1 MSVLFVNTCVRKNSR
16 TKLLADYFLSKW
28 NDKDV
33 REVNPVKEGLYGLDA
48 QLLHIR
54 DHALFDGNYD
64 HPVLFFASQ
73 FAKADTIVIG
83 APYWD
88 LSFPAALKNYIER
101 VNAVG
106 VTFAYDEA
114 GNPYGLCAAKQL
126 VYISTAGGPLISDSY
141 GYGYVKALCEN
152 FYHIEKT
159 VCFCA
164 ENLDMPYCDVT
175 QALEKVKAE
184 MDAWLEE
191 NQ

>member
-16 TKLLADYFLSKW
+16 TKLLAEYFLSKW

-33 REVNPVKEGLYGLDA
+33 QEINPQKEGLYGLDA

-54 DHALFDGNYD
+54 DHALFDEEYD
-64 HPVLFFASQ
+64 HPVLSYASQ
-73 FAKADTIVIG
+73 FAKADTIVIA

-126 VYISTAGGPLISDSY
+126 IYISTAGGPLISDSY
-141 GYGYVKALCEN
+141 GYGDVKALCEN
-152 FYHIEKT
+152 FYGIKKT

-175 QALEKVKAE
+175 QALQKVKAE
-184 MDAWLEE
+184 MDVWQSE